1 MVRWEPRRRPAQAL
15 RHADD
20 GPGDLVSVV
29 PLGLDPVDG
38 GPVWAAP
45 RGTVLVPGHLAWE
58 PLATGRHC
66 QTWLCW
72 SLELW
77 VPTVV
82 KLARPGWSRPRWTR
96 DLERERTA
104 LRRQHHPAFPRLLA
118 DGTRDEL
125 PHLVLEHL
133 DGPALDEALDAD
145 GPLSGGDAA
154 RLGVGLLSAVR
165 SLHTTGTA
173 HLDIC
178 PDNVLLVDRRVRLV
192 DLGAARPLDRVLRRG
207 EEVGTD
213 DFVAPEL
220 AAAVGGPVTAAMDVY
235 GIGATLLAVLDP
247 TDDDLPLHDVLAA
260 FTDPDPAARPAVDEG
275 LALLIRHAG
284 RGAARPWPGWA
295 DRALPRTPG
304 GRPPRGGRR
313 PA

>member
-1 MVRWEPRRRPAQAL
+1 VSLVAL
-15 RHADD
+15 
-20 GPGDLVSVV
+20 GT
-29 PLGLDPVDG
+29 DPDDG
-38 GPVWAAP
+38 GPVWAPP
-45 RGTVLVPGHLAWE
+45 RGAPLVPGQLAWAE
-58 PLATGRHC
+58 LTTGHHC

-72 SLELW
+72 SVDLW
-77 VPTVV
+77 VPTLV
-82 KLARPGWSRPRWTR
+82 KVARPGWSRPRWTR
-96 DLERERTA
+96 ALGREARA
-104 LRRQHHPAFPRLLA
+104 LRPLRHPAFPRLLA
-118 DGTRDEL
+118 DGTRDDL

-145 GPLSGGDAA
+145 GPLSGADTA
-154 RLGVGLLSAVR
+154 RLGLGLLSAVR
-165 SLHTTGTA
+165 SLHATGTA

-192 DLGAARPLDRVLRRG
+192 DLGAARPLGRPLRRG

-220 AAAVGGPVTAAMDVY
+220 ATAAGGPVAAAMDVY

-247 TDDDLPLHDVLAA
+247 TGDDVPLRDVLATL
-260 FTDPDPAARPAVDEG
+260 TDPDPAARPTVDEA
-275 LALLIRHAG
+275 LHLLIRHAG

-295 DRALPRTPG
+295 DRALPRTPD
-304 GRPPRGGRR
+304 GRPPRGGAR

>member
-45 RGTVLVPGHLAWE
+45 RGTLLVPGHLAWE

-118 DGTRDEL
+118 DGTRADV
-125 PHLVLEHL
+125 PHLVIEHL
-133 DGPALDEALDAD
+133 DGPALDEVLDLD
-145 GPLSGGDAA
+145 GPLSGADTA

-165 SLHTTGTA
+165 ALHATGRA

-192 DLGAARPLDRVLRRG
+192 DLGAARPLGRRLRPR
-207 EEVGTD
+207 EQVGTD
-213 DFVAPEL
+213 DFAAPEL
-220 AAAVGGPVTAAMDVY
+220 LAARGGPVTTAMDVH
-235 GIGATLLAVLDP
+235 GVGATLQAVLDP
-247 TDDDLPLHDVLAA
+247 TDTDLALRDVLGAL
-260 FTDPDPAARPAVDEG
+260 TDPDPAARPTVDQA
-275 LALLIRHAG
+275 LALLIRSVG
-284 RGAARPWPGWA
+284 RGDGRPWPRWV
-295 DRALPRTPG
+295 DRELTVPG
-304 GRPPRGGRR
+304 TARREPNRPG